1 VERDFDLII
10 IGGGSGGLTA
20 ATAARKLGARVLLID
35 KNALGGECLFTGCV
49 PSKTLIRTAKLAH
62 ELRAAE
68 RWGLAAAPPV
78 VDGASRVVDGARVMA
93 RVREVIARVAEHDS
107 PARFESLG
115 VTVRIGAPRFVSPE
129 ELELD
134 GTRLRARAFLVATG
148 SRPAVPAIE
157 GLTEVPYL
165 TNETVWGI
173 DAIPPSLA
181 VLGGGPTG
189 VELGQA
195 MARLGAKVTIIE
207 AADRLLPK
215 EEPELAAALRLRL
228 EAEGLAVHTAA
239 TIVRARRD
247 GAGEIVL
254 DGKWGGGAMSVR
266 AARLLVA
273 TGRRPSHEGLGLEAA
288 GVDVDA
294 RRIVVDDELRTTNPR
309 VFAVGDVIGRLPFS
323 HTAGLEA
330 VVAVRN
336 ALLPLASRADYRA
349 VPWVTF
355 TDPELARVGLTE
367 TEARAREGREVA
379 VVSARYDEIDRALT
393 DGAEAGL
400 AKIVTAGGRVV
411 GAHILGA
418 AAGEIIH
425 VAALAVKEKLPLRAL
440 ASMSWAY
447 PTLSEVLRKAAQSRY
462 EELLARPTAQRV
474 VSILRRL
481 K

>member
-1 VERDFDLII
+1 VERDWDLIL

-35 KNALGGECLFTGCV
+35 KNALGGDCLFTGCV
-49 PSKTLIRTAKLAH
+49 PSKTLLRTAKLAH
-62 ELRAAE
+62 EMRGAA
-68 RWGLAAAPPV
+68 RWGL
-78 VDGASRVVDGARVMA
+78 GAVEPVVDGARVMA
-93 RVREVIARVAEHDS
+93 RVREVIARIAEHDA
-107 PARFESLG
+107 PARFEALG

-134 GTRLRARAFLVATG
+134 GARLRARAFIVATG
-148 SRPAVPAIE
+148 SRPALPPVE
-157 GLTEVPYL
+157 GLAEVPFL

-173 DAIPPSLA
+173 EAIPSSLA

-195 MARLGAKVTIIE
+195 FARLGAKVTIVE
-207 AADRLLPK
+207 AADRLLPR

-228 EAEGLAVHTAA
+228 EAEGIAVHTATA
-239 TIVRARRD
+239 IARARRD
-247 GAGEIVL
+247 GGDLVL
-254 DGKWGGGAMSVR
+254 DGNQSGGAVTVR

-273 TGRRPSHEGLGLEAA
+273 AGRRPNHEGLGLDAA

-309 VFAVGDVIGRLPFS
+309 IFAVGDVIGRLPFT
-323 HTAGLEA
+323 HTAGMEA

-367 TEARAREGREVA
+367 AEARAREGREVA
-379 VVSARYDEIDRALT
+379 VVSARYDETDRALT
-393 DGAEAGL
+393 DGVEAGL

-411 GAHILGA
+411 GAHLLGA
-418 AAGEIIH
+418 AAGEIVH

-447 PTLSEVLRKAAQSRY
+447 PTLSEVLRKASQSRY
-462 EELLARPTAQRV
+462 EALLERPTTQRV